1 MEKNL
6 KKNLWMAIAI
16 LVAAMSVF
24 SSCTQDEEDL
34 TKDEPVVTLVKPEI
48 KNLVAENVTA
58 TTATLKTS
66 VKSEI
71 DAIITIEYRKSDET
85 SYSASNRTVLTH
97 TTKDKVFI
105 DFDFD
110 VLSLDA
116 NSEYVFRVKALNKVG
131 ETISN
136 EVAFSTWVVKDYD
149 GNLYHVIKIGDQYWL
164 KENLKAT
171 HYADGT
177 SIPNVEGDM
186 NWDLSSTGA
195 YCWYDNDK
203 KNNEV
208 YGSLYNLYAADNPKG
223 FIEGYSLPEMSDFET
238 LVNHLGGGETAAKKM
253 MGKKYWVETD
263 GKQNNSSGFTALP
276 SGFRASFSTAFS
288 PFSYLKYN
296 ASFFTKTATDGKN
309 CFDIN
314 TDFCFSTYKLYKTYG
329 LSVRLIKK

>member
-48 KNLVAENVTA
+48 KNLVAKNVTA

-85 SYSASNRTVLTH
+85 SYSANNRTVLTH

-116 NSEYVFRVKALNKVG
+116 NSEYVFRVKALNKAG

-136 EVAFSTWVVKDYD
+136 EVAFSTWVVSDYD
-149 GNLYHVIKIGDQYWL
+149 GNIYHIVKIGDQYWL

-177 SIPNVEGDM
+177 SIPNVESDM
-186 NWDLSSTGA
+186 NWDLKSTGA
-195 YCWYDNDK
+195 YCWYNNDK

-208 YGSLYNLYAADNPKG
+208 YGALYNFYAADNSKG
-223 FIEGYSLPEMSDFET
+223 FIEGYSLPELSDFET
-238 LVNHLGGGETAAKKM
+238 LVKYLGGGEAAAKKM
-253 MGKKYWVETD
+253 MGKKYWKEE
-263 GKQNNSSGFTALP
+263 GQNNSSGFTALP
-276 SGFRASFSTAFS
+276 GGYRASYSSDFI
-288 PFSYLKYN
+288 PFAYLNYR
-296 ASFFTKTATDGKN
+296 ACFFTKKAIDGKN
-309 CFDIN
+309 YFEISN
-314 TDFCFSTYKLYKTYG
+314 GFAFLTYTLSRNSG
-329 LSVRLIKK
+329 CSVRLIKK